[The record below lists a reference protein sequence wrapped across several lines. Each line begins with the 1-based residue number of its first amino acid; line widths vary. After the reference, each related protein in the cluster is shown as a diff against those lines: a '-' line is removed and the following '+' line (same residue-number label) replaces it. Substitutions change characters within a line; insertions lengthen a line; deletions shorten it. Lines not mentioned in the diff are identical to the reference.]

1 MNIKSEVNLKKLE
14 IKNIKNRI
22 TELKNKEKE
31 LDRTIKELLK
41 DKENNQDKLEELEN
55 DKLNNSTEILKV
67 KELLHK
73 EENNLVIFAI
83 RNNYD
88 ITTEDIAVMIDS
100 TTDFVTR
107 KLKQE
112 IEHINIKF
120 EAREHIFDFNKF
132 NVTEICKLD
141 QKSIFFNRD
150 DVKEFMKKHLFNVEE
165 EVLLTLNIENINL
178 DKDKIFEETKKYLKE
193 KSKRYDFHTHI
204 DDETVEKIMNNEIE
218 LSKASSIKFIVY
230 ERQVLKNIAK
240 MRKTIK
246 EIYVDNK
253 GMIKDEV
260 ISEQYKRID
269 DYIEQESSNTFGKK
283 VSIIHDM
290 QVQRFIKSRGYTK
303 YNFVYSNKAIAL
315 YDTTK
320 NYYDRDSLNEEQSS
334 KIEEGICGN
343 TLKIK
348 ALKALI
354 HENLKNEI
362 IEHLNR
368 IQSTNS
374 K

>member
-14 IKNIKNRI
+14 IENIKNRI
-22 TELKNKEKE
+22 TELKNTEKE
-31 LDRTIKELLK
+31 LDKTIKELLK

-55 DKLNNSTEILKV
+55 DKLNNSTEIHKT
-67 KELLHK
+67 KELLYK
-73 EENNLVIFAI
+73 EENKLVIFAI

-88 ITTEDIAVMIDS
+88 ITTEDIAIMLDS

-120 EAREHIFDFNKF
+120 EAKDHIFDFNKF
-132 NVTEICKLD
+132 NITEICKLD

-150 DVKEFMKKHLFNVEE
+150 DVKEFMKKHLFNVGE
-165 EVLLTLNIENINL
+165 EVLVTLNIENINL

-218 LSKASSIKFIVY
+218 LSKASSIKWIVY
-230 ERQVLKNIAK
+230 ERQFLKNIAK
-240 MRKTIK
+240 MKKTVK
-246 EIYVDNK
+246 EIYIDNK

-260 ISEQYKRID
+260 ISEQYKRIE
-269 DYIEQESSNTFGKK
+269 DYIEQETSNIFGKK
-283 VSIIHDM
+283 ASIIHDM

-320 NYYDRDSLNEEQSS
+320 DYYNRDSLNEEQSS
-334 KIEEGICGN
+334 KIEEGIYGN

-348 ALKALI
+348 VLKALI
-354 HENLKNEI
+354 HENLENEI